1 MMQQILA
8 IVTPTFFTI
17 ALGYLFGRLSRS
29 GTAALIDAAMYIAVP
44 CLVFTSMLSSPIVIG
59 DAAKLWASCLLV
71 MAGTFLLARFA
82 FGFGRTKHSA
92 LYLPIVFANLV
103 NIPFPIIYMAF
114 GAKGLA
120 NAALFYMPS
129 GILIYSLGI
138 YIAAGQ
144 KGLRQ
149 GLKEAVRT
157 PLIYA
162 ALFGLALNLAGVTI
176 PTLMMNSLKFLG
188 QAGIP
193 LLLLVL
199 GMNISRIRP
208 SHLPLTLVASALRV
222 GGGFALGLL
231 AVWLLGLTGTPRA
244 VVLFQAA
251 MPSAIFTAIAA
262 VKYEN
267 EAELV
272 SSVVLVTTLASV
284 VVIPALLYYLT

>member
-1 MMQQILA
+1 MQQILT

-29 GTAALIDAAMYIAVP
+29 SAAVLIDAAMYIAVP
-44 CLVFTSMLSSPIVIG
+44 CLVITSMLSSPIVIRE
-59 DAAKLWASCLLV
+59 AVELWASCLLI
-71 MAGTFLLARFA
+71 MAGTFLVARFVFA
-82 FGFGRTKHSA
+82 FGRTKHSA
-92 LYLPIVFANLV
+92 LYLPIVFGNLV

-138 YIAAGQ
+138 YIAAGR

-149 GLKEAVRT
+149 GLREAVST

-162 ALFGLALNLAGVTI
+162 AVLGLVLNLAGVTI
-176 PTLMMNSLKFLG
+176 PALMMNSLKFLG

-199 GMNISRIRP
+199 GMNICRIRP
-208 SHLPLTLVASALRV
+208 SHLPLTLVASVLRM
-222 GGGFALGLL
+222 GGGFAFGLL
-231 AVWLLGLTGTPRA
+231 AVWLLGLTGIPRA
-244 VVLFQAA
+244 VVLFEAA
-251 MPSAIFTAIAA
+251 VPSAIFIAIAA
-262 VKYEN
+262 AKYEN

>member
-1 MMQQILA
+1 MQQILA
-8 IVTPTFFTI
+8 IVTPTFFI
-17 ALGYLFGRLSRS
+17 LALGYLFGRLSRT

-59 DAAKLWASCLLV
+59 AAAKLWASCLLI
-71 MAGTFLLARFA
+71 MAGTFLVARFVFA
-82 FGFGRTKHSA
+82 FGRTKHSA

-138 YIAAGQ
+138 YIASGQ
-144 KGLRQ
+144 KGLRR
-149 GLKEAVRT
+149 GLREAVRM

-162 ALFGLALNLAGVTI
+162 AVLGLVLNLAGATV
-176 PTLMMNSLKFLG
+176 PALMMNSLKLLG

-208 SHLPLTLVASALRV
+208 SHVPLTLVAAVLRM

-231 AVWLLGLTGTPRA
+231 AVWLLGLTGIPRA
-244 VVLFQAA
+244 VVLFEAA
-251 MPSAIFTAIAA
+251 MPAAIFTAIAA
-262 VKYEN
+262 SKYEN

>member
-1 MMQQILA
+1 M
-8 IVTPTFFTI
+8 
-17 ALGYLFGRLSRS
+17 
-29 GTAALIDAAMYIAVP
+29 
-44 CLVFTSMLSSPIVIG
+44 
-59 DAAKLWASCLLV
+59 
-71 MAGTFLLARFA
+71 
-82 FGFGRTKHSA
+82 
-92 LYLPIVFANLV
+92 

-208 SHLPLTLVASALRV
+208 SHLPLTLVASVLRV

-244 VVLFQAA
+244 VVLFEAA

>member
-103 NIPFPIIYMAF
+103 NIPYMAF

-144 KGLRQ
+144 KGLTQ

-208 SHLPLTLVASALRV
+208 SHVPLTLAASVLRV

-244 VVLFQAA
+244 VVLFEAA

>member
-1 MMQQILA
+1 MQQILT

-29 GTAALIDAAMYIAVP
+29 NAAVLIDAAMYIAVP

-59 DAAKLWASCLLV
+59 GAVKLWASCLLI
-71 MAGTFLLARFA
+71 MAGTFLVARFV

-92 LYLPIVFANLV
+92 LYLPIVFTNLV

-114 GAKGLA
+114 GAEGLA

-138 YIAAGQ
+138 YVAAGR

-162 ALFGLALNLAGVTI
+162 AVLGLVLNLAGVTI

-208 SHLPLTLVASALRV
+208 SHVPLTLVASVLRM

-231 AVWLLGLTGTPRA
+231 AVWLLGLTGIPRA
-244 VVLFQAA
+244 VVLFEGA

-262 VKYEN
+262 AKYEN